1 MARYILLMPL
11 GFVLLTPMASWAASV
26 TLAGIL
32 GSKALLVVN
41 GGAPRAVAV
50 GELHQGVKV
59 LAVQREEVAID
70 VDGVRQNLRLGESP
84 VSVGQ
89 HSGNKRI
96 VLSADRNGH
105 FVSAGTIN
113 GKSMQ
118 YMVDTGASAIS
129 IGKPDADRMGI
140 QYQNGQRINMHTA
153 NGVSSGWLVKL
164 NSVRIGD
171 IEIFGVQAIVTP
183 ERMPYVL
190 LGNNLLGEFQMTRNS
205 QQMILEKR

>member
-171 IEIFGVQAIVTP
+171 IEIVGVQAIVTP